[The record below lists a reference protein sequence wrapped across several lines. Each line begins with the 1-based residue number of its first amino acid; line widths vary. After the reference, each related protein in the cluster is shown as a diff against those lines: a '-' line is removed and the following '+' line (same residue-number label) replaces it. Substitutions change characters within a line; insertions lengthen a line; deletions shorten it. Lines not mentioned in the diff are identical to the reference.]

1 MNTKALRQKVLDLA
15 IHGKLVPPAYRQAGK
30 SLENIPAEKE
40 GQWFVYVIECVDGS
54 FYKGFTTDLIKRY
67 KQHCAGIGAEWT
79 KTHKPKQL
87 FYWEIHY
94 SEKSAIEREKYL
106 KSGCGREWF
115 KNEVVDKPEN
125 WESATVLLEKI
136 RAEKAEKI
144 KKGLPAGR
152 RGELKAD
159 KKDSFIFTKECEFDE
174 DKLGKC
180 SSGTRHKRHYEQ
192 FADGTVKDIEDEIP
206 FEVPDGWAWCRLG
219 EISSEL
225 GDGIHGTPEYDV
237 NGDYYFVNGNNLCN
251 GKIIIKDDTKRV
263 SQIEYNKYKK
273 NLNQNTILVSINGT
287 LGNIAFYN
295 KENIILGK
303 SACYFNL
310 FEKQF
315 KDFMFFLL
323 SSEYFK
329 KYASENATGST
340 IKNVSLKTMRDFL
353 VPLPTLNEQKK
364 IVSAIKTIF
373 NQITIIENDKTDL
386 QEIIKQTK
394 SKILDLAIH
403 GKLVPQDPNDEPA
416 EELLK
421 RIATSDNRP
430 YEKIEEGDIP
440 FEIPPSWK
448 WTTIKNIVNYI
459 GDGDWIE
466 SKDQSDKGIRLIQ
479 TGNIGFGTFKDK
491 EGKYHYISE
500 NTFSRLGCNEIF
512 EGDILISRLPEPV
525 GRACIL
531 PKVPERMIT
540 AVDCTIIRLN
550 EELFQK
556 ELFVYYTISN
566 KYLELIKENCTG
578 TTRLRISRSNLEK
591 IFIPIPPLNEQKRIL
606 NRIKKLF
613 ETLDEIV
620 LNLV

>member
-15 IHGKLVPPAYRQAGK
+15 IHGKLVPPACRQAGK

-206 FEVPDGWAWCRLG
+206 FDVPEGWAWCRLG

-421 RIATSDNRP
+421 LIATSDNRP
-430 YEKIEEGDIP
+430 YEKVDEEP
-440 FEIPPSWK
+440 FEIPDSWK
-448 WTTIKNIVNYI
+448 WVKLNDLAEIARGGSPRPIQDYITEDKDGINWIKI
-459 GDGDWIE
+459 GDTIEE
-466 SKDQSDKGIRLIQ
+466 SKYITSAKEKI
-479 TGNIGFGTFKDK
+479 KP
-491 EGKYHYISE
+491 EGKKHSRFVHAGDFLLTNSMSFGRPYILKIDGFIHDGWLVFANIKECLLQDYLYYALSSAYIYE
-500 NTFSRLGCNEIF
+500 TFSNVAAGSTVKNLKS
-512 EGDILISRLPEPV
+512 DTV
-525 GRACIL
+525 
-531 PKVPERMIT
+531 KQ
-540 AVDCTIIRLN
+540 VDFPL
-550 EELFQK
+550 
-556 ELFVYYTISN
+556 
-566 KYLELIKENCTG
+566 
-578 TTRLRISRSNLEK
+578 
-591 IFIPIPPLNEQKRIL
+591 PPLSEQKRIVEAIE
-606 NRIKKLF
+606 NMY
-613 ETLDEIV
+613 EVLDQIQN
-620 LNLV
+620 NLV